1 MNTQKHLILILAPLR
16 VPVFTLTAPLRDRGI
31 QYVVGAT

>member
-16 VPVFTLTAPLRDRGI
+16 VPVFTLTVLDGT
-31 QYVVGAT
+31 GAGMP